1 MGVSAMNLFDR
12 AKNILLSPA
21 SEWETIKS
29 ETTTTNELF
38 TKYAVILATIPAIA
52 GFIGYSIFGFSYGFS
67 SITIGIGTS
76 ITWAILSYV
85 LSLVSV
91 YVLGWIIDAL
101 APSFGSTKD
110 LTASMRVAVYSYT
123 ASWVGGIFRIIPV
136 LSFLAALV
144 SIYSL
149 VLLYMGLKRVKL
161 VPDDKMIGYF
171 IVIIVVAIVL
181 YFIVGAIIAGIA
193 FSGLMMSSGI

>member
-1 MGVSAMNLFDR
+1 MNLVER
-12 AKNILLSPA
+12 AKNVLFSPA

-38 TKYAVILATIPAIA
+38 TKYAVILAAIPAIA
-52 GFIGYSIFGFSYGFS
+52 GLIGYSVFGISFGFGR
-67 SITIGIGTS
+67 ITIGFGTAL
-76 ITWAILSYV
+76 TWAILTYV

-91 YVLGWIIDAL
+91 YILGWIIDVL

-110 LTASMRVAVYSYT
+110 LIASLKVAVFSYT
-123 ASWVGGIFRIIPV
+123 AAWVGGIFHILPY
-136 LSFLAALV
+136 LSFLAALA

-149 VLLYMGLKRVKL
+149 VLLYMGLKRVKA

-171 IVIIVVAIVL
+171 VVIIVVAIVL
-181 YFIVGAIIAGIA
+181 YFIIGAIVAGVA
-193 FSGLMMSSGI
+193 FGGLMMSSGL

>member
-1 MGVSAMNLFDR
+1 MNLFDR

-29 ETTTTNELF
+29 ETVTINELF
-38 TKYAVILATIPAIA
+38 TKYAVILAAIPAIA
-52 GFIGYSIFGFSYGFS
+52 GFIGYSIFGFSYGFGS
-67 SITIGIGTS
+67 FTIGIGTS

-85 LSLVSV
+85 LSLITA

-110 LTASMRVAVYSYT
+110 LTSSMKVAVFSYT

-161 VPDDKMIGYF
+161 VPDDKMLGYF

-181 YFIVGAIIAGIA
+181 YFVVGAIITGIV
-193 FSGLMMSSGI
+193 FSGYMMGSGI